1 MTTPADEITTAEA
14 ATLLGISGAMLR
26 RVASQGY
33 IERHARGK
41 TTVTSAVQG
50 YAAFLRDDGQGSNAS
65 EAQAR
70 SHRAK
75 AARIRRETERRKAAL
90 TPCAEVEQIV
100 QTVAETACDRLRHVD
115 VVGLVDGRTAK
126 AFAKEIEGACER
138 IEAEKASAVIALRG
152 GPDYEMERS

>member
-33 IERHARGK
+33 IDRHVRGK

-50 YAAFLRDDGQGSNAS
+50 YAAFLRDDGARSNAN

-70 SHRAK
+70 AHRAK
-75 AARIRRETERRKAAL
+75 AAKIRRETERRRAAL
-90 TPCAEVEQIV
+90 TDREEVEQIV
-100 QTVAETACDRLRHVD
+100 QTVAETACDRLRSVD
-115 VVGLVDGRTAK
+115 VVGLVDGRTAR
-126 AFAKEIEGACER
+126 AFADEVKGACAR
-138 IEAEKASAVIALRG
+138 IGDAEARALAALRG
-152 GPDYEMERS
+152 EGGGEFDE